1 MTKLAIVQQIKT
13 QGRRFTE
20 IIVKDLTDIK
30 SKLDCLSLKDLDS
43 SFSFLKEGIE
53 LLNIVLDKS
62 SKDMKMSEG
71 PLNEAASIV
80 NASAS
85 GVLNA
90 ALSLPRVVE
99 RLKISSEE
107 RFVSAKDCFL
117 RNLQAIIRSLHQ
129 RQRSNYGL
137 QVTCGSQN
145 S

>member
-1 MTKLAIVQQIKT
+1 MKT
-13 QGRRFTE
+13 
-20 IIVKDLTDIK
+20 
-30 SKLDCLSLKDLDS
+30 
-43 SFSFLKEGIE
+43 
-53 LLNIVLDKS
+53 
-62 SKDMKMSEG
+62 SEG

-129 RQRSNYGL
+129 RQRSNYGV